1 MACERNIERIHE
13 AVDGTL
19 GSIRRAELELHLG
32 ECDDCRALYDDLV
45 RIRDAASALPVLDA
59 PDRVW
64 LQIAGRLRQEGRIHE
79 VSTSAATRGTYVA
92 WLAAAAALVVVISG
106 AALMMNRSTPA
117 PADGSPAA
125 NGATAA
131 TAAARGSAGN
141 AAPGKSVEAVQ
152 TEVDAAQQQFE
163 KAIADLEKVAKAN
176 QTALDP
182 GTSQTIEKNL
192 GIIDQAIAENRAA
205 VKAEP
210 ASVAA
215 RETLFEALRQK
226 VSLLQ
231 DTIALINEMR
241 KGNNAAAAQLVNKS

>member
-1 MACERNIERIHE
+1 MACERYLDRIQD

-19 GSIRRAELELHLG
+19 GSIRRADLEMHLS
-32 ECDDCRALYDDLV
+32 ECADCRALYDDLV

-79 VSTSAATRGTYVA
+79 TPKPAPARRSHTA
-92 WLAAAAALVVVISG
+92 WLAAAAALVIVAGG
-106 AALMMNRSTPA
+106 AALMITRSRPA
-117 PADGSPAA
+117 PAAQR
-125 NGATAA
+125 
-131 TAAARGSAGN
+131 AAAPAPAHENGGN
-141 AAPGKSVEAVQ
+141 AAPAKSVEAVQ
-152 TEVDAAQQQFE
+152 TEVDAAQTQFE

-182 GTSQTIEKNL
+182 STSRTIEKNL

-210 ASVAA
+210 TSVAA

-231 DTIALINEMR
+231 DTIAVINEMR